1 MVCAAAV
8 GEKACLRAK
17 QHRTGEKIKPV
28 ALSIVELCLAED
40 ISELVSQAVENSA
53 CFKTS

>member
-17 QHRTGEKIKPV
+17 QHRIGEKIKAV